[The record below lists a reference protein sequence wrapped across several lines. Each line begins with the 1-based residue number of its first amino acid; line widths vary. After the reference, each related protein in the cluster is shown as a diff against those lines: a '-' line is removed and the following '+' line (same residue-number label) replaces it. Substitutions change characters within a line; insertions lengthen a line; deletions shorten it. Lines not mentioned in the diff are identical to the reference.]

1 MKIHENTSKNIK
13 KHQNTSKNI
22 KIHQNTSKYIK
33 IHQNTSKYIKI
44 HQNTS
49 KYLEIAISFGQDWTS
64 SFRQGTHHKRQPT
77 TSGCTTCH
85 GQAATYHRCGL
96 FHLTAKHQTE
106 SSRVQTQ
113 HTQVTLSEL
122 LGCTRNVHSTGKT
135 INIGSAL
142 FQKLWQLLGVI
153 LELPPAWTV
162 RPLVQGQSLQFN
174 GLPGT
179 PLLSKQETYNKQSY
193 AKSGRLER
201 VTRC

>member
-1 MKIHENTSKNIK
+1 
-13 KHQNTSKNI
+13 
-22 KIHQNTSKYIK
+22 
-33 IHQNTSKYIKI
+33 
-44 HQNTS
+44 
-49 KYLEIAISFGQDWTS
+49 
-64 SFRQGTHHKRQPT
+64 
-77 TSGCTTCH
+77 
-85 GQAATYHRCGL
+85 
-96 FHLTAKHQTE
+96 
-106 SSRVQTQ
+106 
-113 HTQVTLSEL
+113 L